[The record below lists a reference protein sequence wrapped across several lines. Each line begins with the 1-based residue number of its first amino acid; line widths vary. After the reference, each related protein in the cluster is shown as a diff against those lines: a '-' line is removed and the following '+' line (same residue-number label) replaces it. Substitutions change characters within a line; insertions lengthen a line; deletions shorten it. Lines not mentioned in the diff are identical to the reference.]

1 MSTSGHK
8 AQRSCLGCRQV
19 FDQNL
24 LVRYVLSPQGAV
36 LVDYRHKLPGRG
48 AYTCLDRRCIE
59 SAVKRRQFDRA
70 FRGGMRDMDAAAL
83 GDAVREQI
91 RERILNL
98 LGMARKSSNVVS
110 GSNLVME
117 SLGGRSGLAL
127 VLVADDVSAAIGEKV
142 AARAATAGIPCFRLF
157 DKGMLGQILG
167 KGERSV
173 AALKSGLLAESVK
186 TELSRYENIVG
197 ES

>member
-1 MSTSGHK
+1 V
-8 AQRSCLGCRQV
+8 L
-19 FDQNL
+19 DQNL
-24 LVRYVLSPQGAV
+24 LVRYVLSPQGQV

-48 AYTCLDRRCIE
+48 AYTCLDRSCIE

-70 FRGGMRDMDAAAL
+70 FRGHTRDLDAAFL
-83 GDAVREQI
+83 REAVRQQI

-98 LGMARKSSNVVS
+98 LGIARKSANVVS
-110 GSNLVME
+110 GSSLVLD
-117 SLGGRSGLAL
+117 SLGGRTGLAL
-127 VLVADDVSAAIGEKV
+127 VLIADDVSASIGEKV
-142 AARAATAGIPCFRLF
+142 AAKAAMVGIPCFRLF
-157 DKGMLGQILG
+157 DKGILGQVLG

-173 AALKSGLLAESVK
+173 VALKNGLLAESIK

>member
-8 AQRSCLGCRQV
+8 AQRSCLGCRRV

-24 LVRYVLSPQGAV
+24 LVRYVLSPQGEV

-48 AYTCLDRRCIE
+48 AYTCLDRSCIE
-59 SAVKRRQFDRA
+59 SAVRRRQFDRA
-70 FRGGMRDMDAAAL
+70 FRQGVREL
-83 GDAVREQI
+83 DAVVLGEAVRDQI
-91 RERILNL
+91 RERIQNL
-98 LGMARKSSNVVS
+98 LGMARKSANVVS
-110 GSNLVME
+110 GSSLVME

-127 VLVADDVSAAIGEKV
+127 VLMAEDVSAAIGEKV
-142 AARAATAGIPCFRLF
+142 AAKAAMVGLPCFRLL
-157 DKGMLGQILG
+157 DKGILGQVLG

-173 AALKSGLLAESVK
+173 VAFKSGLLADSVK
-186 TELSRYENIVG
+186 NELSRYKNIVG

>member
-1 MSTSGHK
+1 MSVSGHK

-19 FDQNL
+19 FDQNR
-24 LVRYVLSPQGAV
+24 LVRYVLSPQGEV

-48 AYTCLDRRCIE
+48 AYTCLDRSCIE
-59 SAVKRRQFDRA
+59 TAVKRRQFDRA
-70 FRGGMRDMDAAAL
+70 FRGGARNLDAAVL
-83 GDAVREQI
+83 GEAVRQQV

-98 LGMARKSSNVVS
+98 LGMARKSSTAVS
-110 GSNLVME
+110 GSSLVME
-117 SLGGRSGLAL
+117 SLAGRAGLAL
-127 VLVADDVSAAIGEKV
+127 VLMADDVSAAIGEKV
-142 AARAATAGIPCFRLF
+142 AAKAAMAGTPCFRLF

-173 AALKSGLLAESVK
+173 VALKNGLLAESVK
-186 TELSRYENIVG
+186 TELSRYKNIVG